1 MIPSADVQGALARAL
16 QRLVEAAPVAWRH
29 DPLFRGAAIGAGIAL
44 AVLLLRIAG
53 PHNPALDAPSPTLR
67 TLPGGGGQAV
77 RGAIPAPQPP
87 ADLPKIAPGH
97 PLSDVTV
104 IPTPDSD
111 RFGTFSPGKHP

>member
-1 MIPSADVQGALARAL
+1 MIARADVQGALARVF

-29 DPLFRGAAIGAGIAL
+29 DPLFRGAAIGTGVAL

-53 PHNPALDAPSPTLR
+53 PHNPELEPPATTLR
-67 TLPGGGGQAV
+67 YLPGGRVQTV
-77 RGAIPAPQPP
+77 HGAASAPQLP

-111 RFGTFSPGKHP
+111 RFGTFTPGKHP